1 MDTVVKLLLI
11 EDRPDDAELL
21 VYELSR
27 AGYVLNFVRVTT
39 EEEYLERL
47 DPSLDIIL
55 ADYNL
60 PQFDGMRALDLL
72 NERGYDVPL
81 ILVSGSIGEELAT
94 DAMRRGA
101 ADYLLKDRLAR
112 LAPAVSNALKQRRLR
127 REKLIADQ
135 VLRES
140 EARLSSILASAM
152 DAIITLDTEQR
163 VVFFNPAAEIMF
175 RCSSAEVIGAKIDQF
190 IPELYRD
197 SHGDKIEEYS
207 QSGVKSRMMSPDERI
222 TGLRDDGEEFP
233 LEASISQVEVGG
245 QKLFTVFIRDI
256 TQRVRAETALKA
268 AHAELETAYE
278 QTLEGWSKALNLRDQ
293 ETEVHTIRVAEIS
306 VLLARTLGVVD
317 EQLAHLRRGAL
328 LHDIGKVGIPDSI
341 LLKPGPLNEY
351 EWAIMR
357 LHPVY
362 AYQMLSPIAYL
373 RSSLEIPYCHHEKW
387 DGTGYPRK
395 LRGDSIPL
403 PARIFAVVDVWDALS
418 FSRPYRPAWPPDKV
432 LDHIRSL
439 AGTHFDPAVV
449 AAFLKLANQLPP
461 GEIRE

>member
-112 LAPAVSNALKQRRLR
+112 LAPAVSNAIKQRRLR

-152 DAIITLDTEQR
+152 DAIITLDTEQQ

-175 RCSSAEVIGAKIDQF
+175 RCSSAEVIGAKIDRF

-197 SHGDKIEEYS
+197 SHGDKIEDYS

-278 QTLEGWSKALNLRDQ
+278 QTLEGWSKA
-293 ETEVHTIRVAEIS
+293 
-306 VLLARTLGVVD
+306 
-317 EQLAHLRRGAL
+317 
-328 LHDIGKVGIPDSI
+328 
-341 LLKPGPLNEY
+341 
-351 EWAIMR
+351 
-357 LHPVY
+357 
-362 AYQMLSPIAYL
+362 
-373 RSSLEIPYCHHEKW
+373 
-387 DGTGYPRK
+387 
-395 LRGDSIPL
+395 
-403 PARIFAVVDVWDALS
+403 
-418 FSRPYRPAWPPDKV
+418 
-432 LDHIRSL
+432 
-439 AGTHFDPAVV
+439 
-449 AAFLKLANQLPP
+449 
-461 GEIRE
+461 